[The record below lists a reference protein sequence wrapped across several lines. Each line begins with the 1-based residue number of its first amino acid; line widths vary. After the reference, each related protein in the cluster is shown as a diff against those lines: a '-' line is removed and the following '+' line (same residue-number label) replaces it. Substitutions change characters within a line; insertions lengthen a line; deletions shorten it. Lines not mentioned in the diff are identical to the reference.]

1 MKKLICLLFALIIA
15 VMINSCS
22 KDEDTKNDSNQIDD
36 PLEVKENVLVK
47 KITRTDAQGD
57 VQTVDFIYDGNKIVS
72 IETDEEI
79 HSFFYSGNLII
90 RREVF
95 NKEFTTTEI
104 TNYTY
109 NGKVLKTSNNL
120 TFVNNNGEFMTFSA
134 PDETIT
140 TSSSS
145 NLYKYRGRVDFRQN
159 LVYEYITIFEN
170 YDLLRYGDNRP
181 ATIDQNNYRY
191 FYDENKNPF
200 NNIIGME
207 YLLNNDNRLRF
218 GVLHLLNGNCKRNIN
233 KVEAYSFLTFWGN
246 PTSVTEA
253 GAVFTYDRV
262 YTYNELNYPTA
273 ISEKIFKRF
282 LGNTTMIAD
291 NIVYNFDYY

>member
-1 MKKLICLLFALIIA
+1 
-15 VMINSCS
+15 
-22 KDEDTKNDSNQIDD
+22 
-36 PLEVKENVLVK
+36 
-47 KITRTDAQGD
+47 
-57 VQTVDFIYDGNKIVS
+57 
-72 IETDEEI
+72 
-79 HSFFYSGNLII
+79 
-90 RREVF
+90 
-95 NKEFTTTEI
+95 
-104 TNYTY
+104 
-109 NGKVLKTSNNL
+109 
-120 TFVNNNGEFMTFSA
+120 
-134 PDETIT
+134 
-140 TSSSS
+140 
-145 NLYKYRGRVDFRQN
+145 
-159 LVYEYITIFEN
+159 
-170 YDLLRYGDNRP
+170 
-181 ATIDQNNYRY
+181 
-191 FYDENKNPF
+191 
-200 NNIIGME
+200 ME